1 AGDALIVSYGA
12 IGRDENAH
20 GPTAGSFDITRET
33 EIGLGL
39 WLSGPRGLYGPNP
52 RAFGHDGFGGSCGL
66 ADPEAGVSLGYVMNR
81 MGHRLADDPRK
92 TALVDA
98 LYRAL

>member
-1 AGDALIVSYGA
+1 MREGQGSCRDLLLGAGLDG
-12 IGRDENAH
+12 
-20 GPTAGSFDITRET
+20 ET

-39 WLSGPRGLYGPNP
+39 WLSGPQGSYGPNP
-52 RAFGHDGFGGSCGL
+52 RAFGHDGFGGSSGL
-66 ADPEAGVSLGYVMNR
+66 ADPDAGVSLGYVMNR
-81 MGHRLADDPRK
+81 IGPHIANDPRK